1 MLRLD
6 IVGRHLGT
14 LDPVEPVPP
23 VLLDAHDVKSDDE
36 QLLLLT
42 ELADVGLRQLDDDGV
57 VLIGDVEPGWQFNRK
72 NFDLSFSLI
81 SGLRFHVDSGDI
93 FHF

>member
-23 VLLDAHDVKSDDE
+23 VLLDAHDVKADDE
-36 QLLLLT
+36 ELLLLT

-57 VLIGDVEPGWQFNRK
+57 VLIGDVEPGWQFNRRTS
-72 NFDLSFSLI
+72 NEF
-81 SGLRFHVDSGDI
+81 
-93 FHF
+93 